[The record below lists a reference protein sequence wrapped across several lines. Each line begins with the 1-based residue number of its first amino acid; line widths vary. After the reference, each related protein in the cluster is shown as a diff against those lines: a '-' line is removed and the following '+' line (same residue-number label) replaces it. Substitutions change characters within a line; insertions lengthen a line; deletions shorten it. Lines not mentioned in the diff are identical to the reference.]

1 MKRVLLVRLGA
12 MGDVLHALP
21 VAASL
26 RRSFPGARLAWAVEP
41 RWRVLVEAAAGE
53 IIEVDRRTMRGLRRA
68 WRELHAAPFDCAL
81 DVQGLFK
88 SALVA
93 AASGAPRIVG
103 FDRAFAREGAAAVF
117 YTERVAV
124 RSAHVVERNLELA
137 AAAGVTELVRE
148 FPLPAGAAEGDLP
161 AEPFVLASPLAGWVS
176 KQWPLENYAAVA
188 RGLRVPLVLNVAPA
202 DRERAAAVEG
212 VRVHVSSIAGLID
225 ATRRAAA
232 VIGLDSGPLH
242 LAAALGKRGVAL
254 FGPTDPARN
263 GPYGGT
269 ITVLRAPDAVTSYRR
284 ESVIAPSLRA
294 LAPEQVLAALPREVV
309 A

>member
-1 MKRVLLVRLGA
+1 MLLVRLGA

-26 RRSFPGARLAWAVEP
+26 RRSFPDTRIAWAVEP
-41 RWRVLVEAAAGE
+41 RWRVLVEAAADE

-93 AASGAPRIVG
+93 AASGAPRVVG
-103 FDRAFAREGAAAVF
+103 FDRAWAREGAAAVF

-124 RSAHVVERNLELA
+124 RSAHVVDRNLELA
-137 AAAGVTELVRE
+137 AAAGAAKLVRE
-148 FPLPAGAAEGDLP
+148 FPLPAGVAEGELP
-161 AEPFVLASPLAGWVS
+161 AEPFVLACPLAGWVS

-202 DRERAAAVEG
+202 DRERAAALEG
-212 VRVHVSSIAGLID
+212 VR
-225 ATRRAAA
+225 
-232 VIGLDSGPLH
+232 
-242 LAAALGKRGVAL
+242 
-254 FGPTDPARN
+254 
-263 GPYGGT
+263 
-269 ITVLRAPDAVTSYRR
+269 
-284 ESVIAPSLRA
+284 
-294 LAPEQVLAALPREVV
+294 
-309 A
+309 

>member
-12 MGDVLHALP
+12 MGDILHALP
-21 VAASL
+21 VAVSL
-26 RRSFPGARLAWAVEP
+26 RRSFPDTRLAWAVEP
-41 RWRVLVEAAAGE
+41 RWRVLVEAAADE
-53 IIEVDRRTMRGLRRA
+53 IIEVDRRTWPGLRSA
-68 WRELHAAPFDCAL
+68 WRALRAASFDCAL

-93 AASGAPRIVG
+93 AASGAPRRIG
-103 FDRAFAREGAAAVF
+103 FDRAFAREGAVAVF
-117 YTERVAV
+117 YTQRVAV
-124 RSAHVVERNLELA
+124 RSAHVVDRNLELA
-137 AAAGVTELVRE
+137 AAAGATELVRE
-148 FPLPAGAAEGDLP
+148 FPLPAGVAEGELP
-161 AEPFVLASPLAGWVS
+161 AGPFVLASPLAGWVS

-202 DRERAAAVEG
+202 DRERAASVEG

-242 LAAALGKRGVAL
+242 LAAALGRPGVAL

-269 ITVLRAPDAVTSYRR
+269 VTVLRAPGAVTSYRR

-294 LAPEQVLAALPREVV
+294 LTSGQVLAALPREVV